1 MRCLPCREHGDQYK
15 LKLSDV
21 NLALGEVGLESD
33 QYEQA
38 IADLQSCLR
47 LREFT
52 LEPTD
57 RRIAEV

>member
-1 MRCLPCREHGDQYK
+1 M
-15 LKLSDV
+15 LSDV
-21 NLALGEVGLESD
+21 NLALGEVGMESD
-33 QYEQA
+33 QYQQA

-47 LREFT
+47 LREFL